1 MKNPITDVVILAA
14 GLGTRMKSD
23 TPKVLHRVCGQ
34 PMLAILMEELDRA
47 IDPRSGAHFN
57 VVIGHGRDEVSEM
70 VRGLQKSGRIKAPVV
85 FTVQAEQLGT
95 GHAVKLALEH
105 PSKASQVAV
114 FNGDL
119 PLFGADCFS
128 KFLEAHAAA
137 RSSASLASTT
147 IADAGQYGRVLRKG
161 MTFTGVVE
169 FKDASAAQRR
179 IREYNGGVYIFDLK
193 TLVNALGKMKNKNA
207 AREFYLPDVF
217 EMARKLKKNILAY
230 HFDNPTVLGG
240 VNNMRELAQAQSALY
255 RRSAEQLMED
265 GVFIH
270 DPQHTY
276 LGPKVRAGRGCVIG
290 PFTSIHGETVLG
302 DRVRIGAH
310 CELSDV
316 QIGNG
321 TVVRNSTV
329 AEKSVFGKDCS
340 VGPMAHFRPG
350 TRLADNVK
358 IGNFVE
364 LKETSIGS
372 NTAVSHL
379 SYLGDA
385 EVGSG
390 VNVGCGFVTCNY
402 DGVVRDGRRKH
413 RSVIRDNVFIGSDCQ
428 VVAPI
433 EIASGSFIASGS
445 TVTDTVKEE
454 DSLVVARTRQVTKSG
469 YAKKYRK

>member
-1 MKNPITDVVILAA
+1 MKTPITDVVILAA

-23 TPKVLHRVCGQ
+23 IPKVLHRVCGA
-34 PMLAILMEELDRA
+34 PMLGILMEELDHA

-57 VVIGHGRDEVSEM
+57 IVIGHGRDEVSEF
-70 VRGLQKSGRIKAPVV
+70 VRGLQKSGRVKAPVV

-95 GHAVKLALEH
+95 GHAMKLALEQ
-105 PSKASQVAV
+105 PSRATQVAV

-119 PLFGADCFS
+119 PLFSADSFA
-128 KFLEAHAAA
+128 KFLEAHAVA

-147 IADAGQYGRVLRKG
+147 IPDAGQYGRVLRKG
-161 MTFTGVVE
+161 KTFTGVVE
-169 FKDASAAQRR
+169 FKDASPAQRR
-179 IREYNGGVYIFDLK
+179 IREYNGGVYLFDRKVLE
-193 TLVNALGKMKNKNA
+193 TALGKMKNKNA

-217 EMARKLKKNILAY
+217 EMARKLKKGILAY
-230 HFDNPTVLGG
+230 HFDDPTVLSG
-240 VNNMRELAQAQSALY
+240 VNNMKELAEAQSALY
-255 RRSAEQLMED
+255 LRSSERLMAE
-265 GVFIH
+265 GVFIFEPH
-270 DPQHTY
+270 HTY

-290 PFTSIHGETVLG
+290 PFTSIHGDSVLG

-310 CELSDV
+310 CELADV
-316 QIGNG
+316 VIGDG

-329 AEKSVFGKDCS
+329 AEKAVFGKDCS
-340 VGPMAHFRPG
+340 VGPMAHFRAG
-350 TRLADNVK
+350 TKLGDNVK

-364 LKETSIGS
+364 LKETSIG
-372 NTAVSHL
+372 NHTAVSHL

-385 EVGSG
+385 EVGAG

-413 RSVIRDNVFIGSDCQ
+413 RSIIRDNVFIGSDCQ

-433 EIASGSFIASGS
+433 EIAAGSFIASGS
-445 TVTDTVKEE
+445 TVTDSVTEA
-454 DSLVVARTRQVTKSG
+454 DSLVVARTRQVTKAG